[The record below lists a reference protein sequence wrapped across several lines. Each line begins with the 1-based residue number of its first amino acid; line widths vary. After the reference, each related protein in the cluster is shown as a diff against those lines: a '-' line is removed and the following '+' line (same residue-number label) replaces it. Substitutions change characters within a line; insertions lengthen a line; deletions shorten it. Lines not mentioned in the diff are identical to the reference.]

1 MSVSTQLLFLLTN
14 NGSAWTLSCARIGM
28 RTLSTTWQAAS
39 MSQPS
44 VATDIHKPFD
54 VRHNFAAQITFDFV
68 LGFQLFTQ
76 GVDIVS
82 SEFITVFGPI
92 NTCSIKDFES
102 CSSADAINICQCN
115 I

>member
-54 VRHNFAAQITFDFV
+54 VRHNLAAQITFDFV